1 MDIAGLLIVLL
12 IGGLVAWVFCILS
25 IAWSLTHP
33 PRRGYTW
40 ALARSLPA
48 SPAEL
53 SPPLG
58 PRRFETW
65 TFRSS
70 RGRGVFEAWD
80 IPADD
85 PSGPICI
92 FTHGWSDSRI
102 TSLDRLIALLPHCSR
117 IVMWDL
123 PAHADTPRSRTEPT
137 PTWLRMGTSEV
148 QDLLDLLTTVCE
160 GGRAG
165 VPPRVV
171 LAGFSLG
178 AGLAIAAAADPR
190 SAHVV
195 GVIAEAPYR
204 LPQTPARRVLALRG
218 LPHGVTLTIAMFIIG
233 LLARQ
238 GRRWRSPGGSFD
250 RAEHAAR
257 LRCPLLLVH
266 SRADAVCPIE
276 DSQEIA
282 RRAGAG
288 ATLCSLTAPGH
299 SEVWSHAEASVASNA
314 VGAFIRSLSPAAT
327 PPV

>member
-1 MDIAGLLIVLL
+1 MDILGLLIVLL
-12 IGGLVAWVFCILS
+12 LGGLVAWLFCILS
-25 IAWSLTHP
+25 IAWNLTHP

-53 SPPLG
+53 PPPHG

-70 RGRGVFEAWD
+70 IGRGVFEAWD
-80 IPADD
+80 IPADN
-85 PSGPICI
+85 PAGPVCI

-117 IVMWDL
+117 VVMWDL
-123 PAHADTPRSRTEPT
+123 PAHADTPVSRSEPT
-137 PTWLRMGTSEV
+137 PTWLRMGTTEV
-148 QDLLDLLTTVCE
+148 RDLLDLIATVCD
-160 GGRAG
+160 GDRAG
-165 VPPRVV
+165 APPRLV

-178 AGLAIAAAADPR
+178 AGMSIAAAAAADAR
-190 SAHVV
+190 SANIV

-218 LPHGVTLTIAMFIIG
+218 LPHGLTLTVAMFIIG

-238 GRRWRSPGGSFD
+238 GWRWRSPGGSFD

-314 VGAFIRSLSPAAT
+314 VGAFIRSL
-327 PPV
+327 